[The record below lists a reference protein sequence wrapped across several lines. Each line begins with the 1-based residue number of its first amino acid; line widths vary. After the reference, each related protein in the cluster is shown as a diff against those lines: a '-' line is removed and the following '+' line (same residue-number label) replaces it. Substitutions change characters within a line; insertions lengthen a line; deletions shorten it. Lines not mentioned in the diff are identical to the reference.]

1 MNADEPTLRQMV
13 PRVGVVDLGSNTVRL
28 VVYERLGRSPQ
39 PVFNERVICGLG
51 RRLAKTGKLDP
62 DGVARA
68 EACLVRFVALA
79 RAMEVDRLDVIA
91 TAATRDAEDGPAFL
105 SRLESRCGIE
115 IEQLSG
121 AQEARLAAQGVV
133 AGIPGA
139 TGLAGDMGGGS
150 LELAA
155 LKGGEFGAYTTLPLG
170 ALRVSSRA
178 AKRRETKA
186 LIDDALA
193 GVSWINSCN
202 GQSFYPVGGAWR
214 ALARLHMAHNRY
226 PLRVIHQ
233 YCVNAGELADFC
245 DMVARLG
252 PSSLEGVSA
261 IPRRRLPVLPAAA
274 LVLNRLLKMARPR
287 TVVFSALGV
296 REGRLFDRLDSKE
309 QRHDPLLSTCAMFA
323 ERESRFGDRS
333 GALYQWTSPLFAE
346 ESSDRARL
354 RKAACLLADI
364 SWQEHADYRP
374 EQAFFR
380 ILRLPVT
387 GIDHESRA
395 ALALAIYAR
404 YGGGLEDHSLRAV
417 HSLLGMKSRQWARS
431 LGAALRLAETLSGG
445 LPQLLTGVSLELE
458 DEILGLHLRGG
469 RGVLEGESVQRRLD
483 TLADLLDRRGEIRIG

>member
-1 MNADEPTLRQMV
+1 MNGHEPTLRQMV

-39 PVFNERVICGLG
+39 PIFNERVICGLG
-51 RRLAKTGKLDP
+51 RGLAKTGKLDP
-62 DGVARA
+62 EGSERA

-91 TAATRDAEDGPAFL
+91 TAATRDAEDGAAFVA
-105 SRLESRCGIE
+105 RLESRCGIT
-115 IEQLSG
+115 IDQLSG
-121 AQEARLAAQGVV
+121 SQEARLAAQGVV

-139 TGLAGDMGGGS
+139 TGLAGDLGGGS

-155 LKGGEFGAYTTLPLG
+155 LKSGEFGADISLPLG
-170 ALRVSSRA
+170 ALRVSGRGGS
-178 AKRRETKA
+178 RRETQL
-186 LIDDALA
+186 LIDNALDA
-193 GVSWINSCN
+193 VSWIPRCK

-214 ALARLHMAHNRY
+214 SLARLHMAHNRY

-233 YCVNAGELADFC
+233 YCVNAGELATFC
-245 DMVARLG
+245 DMVARQG

-274 LVLNRLLKMARPR
+274 LVLNRLLKKAKPR
-287 TVVFSALGV
+287 VVVFSALGV
-296 REGRLFDRLDSKE
+296 REGRLFDRLDSEE
-309 QRHDPLLSTCAMFA
+309 QRRDPLLSTCAMFA

-333 GALYQWTSPLFAE
+333 DALHKWTSPLFAE
-346 ESSDRARL
+346 ESAGQARL
-354 RKAACLLADI
+354 RKATCLLADI
-364 SWQEHADYRP
+364 SWQEHPDYRP

-380 ILRLPVT
+380 ILRLPLT

-417 HSLLGMKSRQWARS
+417 HSLLGVKPRQWARS

-445 LPQLLTGVSLELE
+445 LPQLLTGVSLELD
-458 DEILGLHLRGG
+458 DEVLGLRLLGG
-469 RGVLEGESVQRRLD
+469 RGVLDGEIVQRRLD
-483 TLADLLDRRGEIRIG
+483 ALADLLDRRGEVRFG